1 MFENVVVG
9 VTESGTSNVA
19 VERAMK
25 LTEASGGMLH
35 LVAAFDAHRPPP
47 PVMPE
52 EFRYSIGSLDPVD
65 VLLNKLE
72 AKARAAAIRVTK
84 HAVLADPVEA
94 LTRIAAHEHA
104 DLIVVGDSSA
114 HGVRHRSTVSD
125 ALMSKTE
132 CAVLVV

>member
-52 EFRYSIGSLDPVD
+52 EFRYTIGSMDPVD
-65 VLLNKLE
+65 LLLSKVE
-72 AKARAAAIRVTK
+72 AKARASAIRVTK
-84 HAVLADPVEA
+84 HAVLADPVDA
-94 LTRIAAHEHA
+94 LTRIAEHEHA

-114 HGVRHRSTVSD
+114 HGVHRSTVSD
-125 ALMSKTE
+125 DLMRKAD

>member
-9 VTESGTSNVA
+9 VTESDASNIA

-25 LTEASGGMLH
+25 VTRASGGMLH

-52 EFRYSIGSLDPVD
+52 EFRYTIGSMDPVD
-65 VLLNKLE
+65 LLLCKLE
-72 AKARAAAIRVTK
+72 ANARAAAIRVTK
-84 HAVLADPVEA
+84 HAVLANPVEA
-94 LTRIAAHEHA
+94 LARIANHEHA

-125 ALMSKTE
+125 GLMSKTD

>member
-9 VTESGTSNVA
+9 VTESGASNLA
-19 VERAMK
+19 VEQAMK
-25 LTEASGGMLH
+25 VAQASDGMLH

-52 EFRYSIGSLDPVD
+52 EFRYTIGSMDPVD
-65 VLLNKLE
+65 LLLTKLE
-72 AKARAAAIRVTK
+72 AKVRAASIPVTK

-94 LTRIAAHEHA
+94 LTRIAKHEHA

-125 ALMSKTE
+125 ALVKTTD

>member
-9 VTESGTSNVA
+9 VTESGMSDLA
-19 VERAMK
+19 VERAMEVAK
-25 LTEASGGMLH
+25 ATGGMLH
-35 LVAAFDAHRPPP
+35 LVAAFGARRPPP

-52 EFRYSIGSLDPVD
+52 EFRYTIGSMDPVD
-65 VLLNKLE
+65 LML
-72 AKARAAAIRVTK
+72 AKTEARARSAAVRVTK

-94 LTRIAAHEHA
+94 LTRIAADEHA

-114 HGVRHRSTVSD
+114 HGVRHRSPVAD
-125 ALMSKTE
+125 ALMTRAG